1 MSPKERRKTLVIA
14 NWKANPDSAKEA
26 REIFAGVK
34 KIAGKFRNLEI
45 VICPSYVHLAELKK
59 ARGASSLALGA
70 QDFFFEPRGAFTG
83 EVGYEALLDTNIKY
97 AILGHSERRAAGE
110 DNEIISKKVLAAIA
124 NRVLPILCVGEP
136 TRDEN
141 LGYLSFLKG
150 QLVDAFY
157 KVPKSKVTS
166 VVIAY
171 EPVWA
176 IGKSAKRNAT
186 SAEIKEIVIFI
197 KRVIGDLYKTKSVP
211 PIKIIYGGSVNAKDA
226 AEILSEGGVD
236 GLLVGHASLNAKTF
250 GEILKIADETKR

>member
-34 KIAGKFRNLEI
+34 KVAGKFKNVEV
-45 VICPSYVHLAELKK
+45 VICPSFVHLAELRK
-59 ARGASSLALGA
+59 ARGTSSLALGA
-70 QDFFFEPRGAFTG
+70 QDFFFEPHGAFT
-83 EVGYEALLDTNIKY
+83 
-97 AILGHSERRAAGE
+97 
-110 DNEIISKKVLAAIA
+110 SKKVLAAIA
-124 NRVLPILCVGEP
+124 NRVLPILCVGES